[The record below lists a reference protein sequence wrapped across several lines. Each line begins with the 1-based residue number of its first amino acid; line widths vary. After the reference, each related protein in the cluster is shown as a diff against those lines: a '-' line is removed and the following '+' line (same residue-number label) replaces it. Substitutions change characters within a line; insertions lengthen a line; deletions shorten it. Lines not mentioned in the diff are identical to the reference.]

1 MIITSERAKKAIPT
15 AFADDEMRKILDCV
29 MDVSMTVNDI
39 MREKKIPY
47 TTTYRKTK
55 WLLDEGLLVVSKINI
70 TPDGKKS
77 SLVHTVLKS
86 VTIKYEKETISIE
99 AEQNYDVMKK
109 MMKKMMTKF
118 FSLE

>member
-1 MIITSERAKKAIPT
+1 MIVTSHRAKRAILT
-15 AFADDEMRKILDCV
+15 ALADEEMVKILDCV
-29 MDVSMTVNDI
+29 MDMPMSVNDI

-55 WLLDEGLLVVSKINI
+55 WLLDEGLLVVSKIDI

-86 VTIKYEKETISIE
+86 ISVKYKQNDISIE
-99 AEQNYDVMKK
+99 AEENYDVIRKVME
-109 MMKKMMTKF
+109 KF

>member
-1 MIITSERAKKAIPT
+1 MIVTSPRAKKAILT
-15 AFADDEMRKILDCV
+15 ALADEEMIKILDCV
-29 MDVSMTVNDI
+29 MDVSMSVNEI

-77 SLVHTVLKS
+77 SLVHAVLRSITVKYKQDDIS
-86 VTIKYEKETISIE
+86 VE
-99 AEQNYDVMKK
+99 AEENYDVIRKVME
-109 MMKKMMTKF
+109 KF
-118 FSLE
+118 FSIE

>member
-1 MIITSERAKKAIPT
+1 MIVASSRAKKAILT
-15 AFADDEMRKILDCV
+15 ALADEEMLKILDCV
-29 MDVSMTVNDI
+29 MDVSMSVNDI

-47 TTTYRKTK
+47 TTAYRKTK

-70 TPDGKKS
+70 APDGKKS

-86 VTIKYEKETISIE
+86 IIVEYTKEAISIE
-99 AEQNYDVMKK
+99 AEQNYDVMKRV
-109 MMKKMMTKF
+109 MTKF

>member
-1 MIITSERAKKAIPT
+1 MKITNERAKKAILT
-15 AFADDEMRKILDCV
+15 ALADEEMVKILDCV
-29 MDVSMTVNDI
+29 MDVQMSVNDI

-47 TTTYRKTK
+47 TTAYRKTK

-70 TPDGKKS
+70 APDGKKS

-86 VTIKYEKETISIE
+86 ITVGYSKETISIE

-109 MMKKMMTKF
+109 VMTKF

>member
-1 MIITSERAKKAIPT
+1 MIITSERAKKAILT
-15 AFADDEMRKILDCV
+15 ALADEEMRKILDCV
-29 MDVSMTVNDI
+29 MDVSMSVNDI

-47 TTTYRKTK
+47 TTAYRKTK

-86 VTIKYEKETISIE
+86 VTIKYEKEAVSIE
-99 AEQNYDVMKK
+99 AEQNYDVVKK
-109 MMKKMMTKF
+109 IMTKF

>member
-1 MIITSERAKKAIPT
+1 MIVTSHKAKRAILT
-15 AFADDEMRKILDCV
+15 ALADEEMVKILDCV
-29 MDVSMTVNDI
+29 MDKPMSVNEI

-55 WLLDEGLLVVSKINI
+55 WLLDEGLLVVSKIEI

-86 VTIKYEKETISIE
+86 ITIKYTQNEITIE
-99 AEQNYDVMKK
+99 ADQNYDVLRKVME
-109 MMKKMMTKF
+109 KF
-118 FSLE
+118 FSVE

>member
-1 MIITSERAKKAIPT
+1 MIVTSHKAKQSILT
-15 AFADDEMRKILDCV
+15 ALADEEMVKILDCV
-29 MDVSMTVNDI
+29 MDKPMSVNEI

-55 WLLDEGLLVVSKINI
+55 WLLDEGLLVVSKIEI

-86 VTIKYEKETISIE
+86 ITVKYTQNDITIE
-99 AEQNYDVMKK
+99 ADQNYDVVRKVME
-109 MMKKMMTKF
+109 KF
-118 FSLE
+118 FSVE

>member
-1 MIITSERAKKAIPT
+1 MIVTSRRAKRAILT
-15 AFADDEMRKILDCV
+15 ALADEEMVKILDCV
-29 MDVSMTVNDI
+29 MDLSMSVNDI

-55 WLLDEGLLVVSKINI
+55 WLLDEGLLVVSKIDI

-86 VTIKYEKETISIE
+86 ITVNYKQDNISIE
-99 AEQNYDVMKK
+99 AEQNYDIVRKVME
-109 MMKKMMTKF
+109 KF
-118 FSLE
+118 FSIE

>member
-1 MIITSERAKKAIPT
+1 MIVKSHRAKRAILT
-15 AFADDEMRKILDCV
+15 ALADEEMIKILDCV
-29 MDVSMTVNDI
+29 MDAPMSVNEI

-55 WLLDEGLLVVSKINI
+55 WLLDEGLLVVSKIEI

-86 VTIKYEKETISIE
+86 ITVRYKQDDISIE
-99 AEQNYDVMKK
+99 AEQNYDVVRKVME
-109 MMKKMMTKF
+109 KF
-118 FSLE
+118 FSMD